1 MDTTAVDMLQADFDA
16 ATELLRQAAI
26 REGLL
31 DAADRRPP
39 RA

>member
-1 MDTTAVDMLQADFDA
+1 MDTTAVDTQRRTDA

-26 REGLL
+26 RGLL
-31 DAADRRPP
+31 TRPTGRPP